1 MKIDCR
7 WLSLL
12 LLALALAGCDQDA
25 AAPQGFAGLGNE
37 ASAFTPV
44 LPGRRF
50 SFPADHG
57 PHDGFR
63 IEWWYLTAD
72 LKDAQGRH
80 FGVQWT
86 LFRSALRAAP
96 EQPGWGAPLVW
107 LGHAAATSA
116 NSHHAAERFARGGVG
131 QAGVT
136 AQPFQAWIDD
146 WRFTS
151 LSAGDNPLAQMQVQ
165 ASGPGF
171 AYRLHLSSSQPLV
184 LQGAGGY
191 SRKSD
196 QGQAS
201 YYYSQPF
208 FQASGQ
214 LQIDGQHYEVSG
226 PAWLDREWSSQPLAA
241 DQTGWDWFSLHLDNG
256 ERLMLFQVRENNR
269 APYITGTWISADG
282 HTQSLGREQIRLT
295 PVDYSQVL
303 GRRLPTSWHLQIPD
317 KGLDINTRALNPQA
331 WMNLSIPYW
340 EGPVHLSGSH
350 SGSGYLEMTGY

>member
-12 LLALALAGCDQDA
+12 FLLLAGCDQDA

-37 ASAFTPV
+37 ASAFAPV
-44 LPGRRF
+44 VPGRTF

-63 IEWWYLTAD
+63 IEWWYLTAN
-72 LKDAQGRH
+72 LKDAQGRQ

-107 LGHAAATSA
+107 LGHAAVTSA
-116 NSHHAAERFARGGVG
+116 SRHHAAERYARGGVG
-131 QAGVT
+131 QAGAT

-151 LSAGDNPLAQMQVQ
+151 LSSGDNPLARMQVQ

-171 AYRLHLSSSQPLV
+171 AYQLQLSSSQPLV
-184 LQGAGGY
+184 LQGVGGY

-214 LQIDGQHYEVSG
+214 LQIDGQRYEVSG

-241 DQTGWDWFSLHLDNG
+241 DQTGWDWFSLHLDSG
-256 ERLMLFQVRENNR
+256 ERLMLFRVRENHR
-269 APYITGTWISADG
+269 APYITGTWINVDG
-282 HTQSLGREQIRLT
+282 STQSLGREQIQMTALEEA
-295 PVDYSQVL
+295 QVE
-303 GRRLPTSWHLQIPD
+303 GRRLPIAWQLKIPD
-317 KGLDINTRALNPQA
+317 KKLDIRTRALNPQS
-331 WMNLSIPYW
+331 WMKLSIPYW
-340 EGPVHLSGSH
+340 EGPITLEGSH
-350 SGSGYLEMTGY
+350 TGSGYLEMTGY

>member
-12 LLALALAGCDQDA
+12 FLLLAGCDQDA

-44 LPGRRF
+44 LPGRTF

-63 IEWWYLTAD
+63 IEWWYLTAN
-72 LKDAQGRH
+72 LKDAQGRQ

-107 LGHAAATSA
+107 LGHAAVTSA
-116 NSHHAAERFARGGVG
+116 SRHHAAERYARGGVG

-146 WRFTS
+146 WRLSS
-151 LSAGDNPLAQMQVQ
+151 LSSGDKPLARMQVQ

-171 AYRLHLSSSQPLV
+171 AYQLQLSSSQPLV

-214 LQIDGQHYEVSG
+214 LQIDGQRYEVSG

-241 DQTGWDWFSLHLDNG
+241 DQTGWDWFSLHLDSG
-256 ERLMLFQVRENNR
+256 ERLMLFRVRENHR

-295 PVDYSQVL
+295 PVDYSPVM
-303 GRRLPTSWHLQIPD
+303 GRRLPTAWHLQVPD